1 MMPPHAGGLSRARFL
16 YRVTFRMGMAKKNDN
31 TFASSAGLMRYFDT
45 EDDRGI
51 RVGPKVVVGVG
62 IAFTIFILVLP
73 VFFPV

>member
-1 MMPPHAGGLSRARFL
+1 
-16 YRVTFRMGMAKKNDN
+16 MGMAKKNDN